1 MSGERS
7 DVYRMCSAVIAAS
20 EGVNKE
26 HDWGSYVTDKWKVDT
41 SVSALP
47 YVVKEPT
54 LALHQWFLKCARRI
68 PRDPRASSSQ
78 GIRGYISVMVTLKF
92 TSFLIK

>member
-7 DVYRMCSAVIAAS
+7 DVYRMCSVTAAR

-26 HDWGSYVTDKWKVDT
+26 QGRGSYVTDKWKVDT
-41 SVSALP
+41 SRSELP

-54 LALHQWFLKCARRI
+54 LGLHQWFPKCARWI
-68 PRDPRASSSQ
+68 PRDPRAVR
-78 GIRGYISVMVTLKF
+78 RGSVDT
-92 TSFLIK
+92 FL

>member
-20 EGVNKE
+20 EGVSKE
-26 HDWGSYVTDKWKVDT
+26 QDRGSYITDKWKVDT
-41 SVSALP
+41 KVSELP

-54 LALHQWFLKCARRI
+54 LALHQWLPKCARRI
-68 PRDPRASSSQ
+68 PRDPRAVR
-78 GIRGYISVMVTLKF
+78 RGSVDT
-92 TSFLIK
+92 FL